1 MLYIFG
7 YSLNYI
13 FTDPNL
19 KEIGLFCYTLL
30 LSSWQF
36 SKKTINL
43 EGHIALM
50 LFTTD

>member
-13 FTDPNL
+13 FADPNL

>member
-19 KEIGLFCYTLL
+19 KERGLFCYTLL

-36 SKKTINL
+36 SKKTINS
-43 EGHIALM
+43 EGHITSM